1 MTGPDDD
8 DQALSDLAA
17 IAPDVKLASE
27 VLGIAMQ
34 RDDDQRPGVIERPE
48 VDDASGTGRD
58 RNLEQPLG

>member
-27 VLGIAMQ
+27 VLEIAMQ
-34 RDDDQRPGVIERPE
+34 RDDDQRPGVIEWPE